1 MYIAGM
7 DIGGTKCA
15 SILAEVT
22 KESVRFLNRTEFPTG
37 GGWKNVLERLA
48 ADLEKNAEKAGIPI
62 SDIAAVGISC
72 GGPLDAERGLILS
85 PPNLPGWDEVPV
97 CAFFRSRWGIP
108 ARLMND
114 ADACAV
120 AEWKYGAGRGLSH
133 VIFLTFGTG
142 FGAGLILNGR
152 LYSGTNDN
160 AGEIGHVRLTRGGPT
175 GYNKAGSCEGYCS
188 GSGIARLAKIMSK
201 DERLKE
207 SYAQFEKKAGE
218 QNVSAKTIAEYARL
232 GNEFCRAVFEKSGYM
247 LGKTLSILVDVL
259 NPERIV
265 IGGVYMRSEDLL
277 YPPAAKVMK
286 RECLPFSLSC
296 VKVLP
301 AGLKEN
307 IGDYAALSIA
317 RGDY

>member
-62 SDIAAVGISC
+62 SDLAAVGISC

-142 FGAGLILNGR
+142 MGAGLILNGK
-152 LYSGTNDN
+152 LYEGACSS
-160 AGEIGHVRLTRGGPT
+160 AGEIGHVRIGGDGPVGYGKRG
-175 GYNKAGSCEGYCS
+175 SFEGYCS
-188 GSGIARLAKIMSK
+188 GSGIARLARILSE
-201 DERLKE
+201 ERAQSGKPYPIGGKE
-207 SYAQFEKKAGE
+207 
-218 QNVSAKTIAEYARL
+218 NPSAKEIAEAARGGNEDAAEVYREAGRRL
-232 GNEFCRAVFEKSGYM
+232 GTG
-247 LGKTLSILVDVL
+247 LSILVDVL
-259 NPERIV
+259 NPQMIV
-265 IGGVYMRSEDLL
+265 MGGVFMRSHDLL
-277 YPPAAKVMK
+277 EDEMLRVMQ
-286 RECLPFSLSC
+286 RECLPHALEAVRIVPSEL
-296 VKVLP
+296 
-301 AGLKEN
+301 GER
-307 IGDYAALSIA
+307 IGDYGAVVAGLDVA
-317 RGDY
+317 E

>member
-97 CAFFRSRWGIP
+97 CAFFRSRWGMP

-142 FGAGLILNGR
+142 MGAGLILNGK
-152 LYSGTNDN
+152 LYEGACSS
-160 AGEIGHVRLTRGGPT
+160 AGEIGHVRIGGDGPVGYGKRG
-175 GYNKAGSCEGYCS
+175 SFEGYCS
-188 GSGIARLAKIMSK
+188 GSGIARLARILSE
-201 DERLKE
+201 ERAQSGKPYPIGGKE
-207 SYAQFEKKAGE
+207 
-218 QNVSAKTIAEYARL
+218 NPSAKEIAEAARGGNEDAAEVYRVAGRRL
-232 GNEFCRAVFEKSGYM
+232 GTG
-247 LGKTLSILVDVL
+247 LSILVDVL
-259 NPERIV
+259 NPQMIV
-265 IGGVYMRSEDLL
+265 MGGVFMRSHDLL
-277 YPPAAKVMK
+277 EDEMLRVMQ
-286 RECLPFSLSC
+286 RECLPHALEAVRIVPSEL
-296 VKVLP
+296 
-301 AGLKEN
+301 GER
-307 IGDYAALSIA
+307 IGDYGAVVAGLDVA
-317 RGDY
+317 E

>member
-22 KESVRFLNRTEFPTG
+22 KESVRFLNHTEFPTG

-142 FGAGLILNGR
+142 MGAGLILNGK
-152 LYSGTNDN
+152 LYEGACSS
-160 AGEIGHVRLTRGGPT
+160 AGEIGHVRIGGDGPVGYGKRG
-175 GYNKAGSCEGYCS
+175 SFEGYCS
-188 GSGIARLAKIMSK
+188 GSGIARLARILSE
-201 DERLKE
+201 ERAQSGKPYPIGGKE
-207 SYAQFEKKAGE
+207 
-218 QNVSAKTIAEYARL
+218 NPSAKEIAEAARGGNEDAAEVYREAGRRL
-232 GNEFCRAVFEKSGYM
+232 GTG
-247 LGKTLSILVDVL
+247 LSILVDVL
-259 NPERIV
+259 NPQMIV
-265 IGGVYMRSEDLL
+265 MGGVFMRSHDLL
-277 YPPAAKVMK
+277 EDEMLRVMQC
-286 RECLPFSLSC
+286 ECLPHALEAVRIVPSQL
-296 VKVLP
+296 
-301 AGLKEN
+301 GER
-307 IGDYAALSIA
+307 IGDYGAVVAGLDVA
-317 RGDY
+317 E

>member
-62 SDIAAVGISC
+62 SDIASVGISC

-142 FGAGLILNGR
+142 MGAGLILNGK
-152 LYSGTNDN
+152 LYEGACSS
-160 AGEIGHVRLTRGGPT
+160 AGEIGHVRIGGDGPVGYGKRG
-175 GYNKAGSCEGYCS
+175 SFEGYCS
-188 GSGIARLAKIMSK
+188 GSGIARLARILSE
-201 DERLKE
+201 ERAQSGKPYPIGGKE
-207 SYAQFEKKAGE
+207 
-218 QNVSAKTIAEYARL
+218 NPSAKEIAEAARGGNEDAAEVYREAGRRL
-232 GNEFCRAVFEKSGYM
+232 GTG
-247 LGKTLSILVDVL
+247 LSILVDVL
-259 NPERIV
+259 NPQMIV
-265 IGGVYMRSEDLL
+265 MGGVFMRSHDLL
-277 YPPAAKVMK
+277 EDEMLRVMQ
-286 RECLPFSLSC
+286 RECLPHALEAVRIVPSEL
-296 VKVLP
+296 
-301 AGLKEN
+301 GER
-307 IGDYAALSIA
+307 IGDYGAVVAGLDVA
-317 RGDY
+317 E

>member
-22 KESVRFLNRTEFPTG
+22 KESVSFLNRTEFPTG

-142 FGAGLILNGR
+142 MGAGLILNGK
-152 LYSGTNDN
+152 LYEGACSS
-160 AGEIGHVRLTRGGPT
+160 AGEIGHVRIGGDGPVGYGKRG
-175 GYNKAGSCEGYCS
+175 SFEGYCS
-188 GSGIARLAKIMSK
+188 GSGIARLAHILSE
-201 DERLKE
+201 ERAQSGKPYPIGGKE
-207 SYAQFEKKAGE
+207 
-218 QNVSAKTIAEYARL
+218 NPSAKEIAEAARGGNEDAAEVYREAGRRL
-232 GNEFCRAVFEKSGYM
+232 GTG
-247 LGKTLSILVDVL
+247 LSILVDVL
-259 NPERIV
+259 NPQMIV
-265 IGGVYMRSEDLL
+265 MGGVFMRSHDLL
-277 YPPAAKVMK
+277 EDEMLRVMQ
-286 RECLPFSLSC
+286 RECLPHALEAVRIVPSEL
-296 VKVLP
+296 
-301 AGLKEN
+301 GER
-307 IGDYAALSIA
+307 IGDYGAVVAGLDVA
-317 RGDY
+317 E

>member
-142 FGAGLILNGR
+142 MGAGLILNGK
-152 LYSGTNDN
+152 LYEGACSS
-160 AGEIGHVRLTRGGPT
+160 AGEIGHVRIGGDGPVGYGKRG
-175 GYNKAGSCEGYCS
+175 SFEGYCS
-188 GSGIARLAKIMSK
+188 GSGIARLARILSE
-201 DERLKE
+201 ERAQSGKPYPIGGKE
-207 SYAQFEKKAGE
+207 
-218 QNVSAKTIAEYARL
+218 NPSAKEIAEAARGGNEDAAEVYRVAGRRL
-232 GNEFCRAVFEKSGYM
+232 GTG
-247 LGKTLSILVDVL
+247 LSILVDVL
-259 NPERIV
+259 NPQMIV
-265 IGGVYMRSEDLL
+265 MGGVFMRSHDLL
-277 YPPAAKVMK
+277 EDEMLRVMQ
-286 RECLPFSLSC
+286 RECLPHALEAVRIVPSEL
-296 VKVLP
+296 
-301 AGLKEN
+301 GER
-307 IGDYAALSIA
+307 IGDYGAVVAGLDVA
-317 RGDY
+317 E

>member
-48 ADLEKNAEKAGIPI
+48 ADLEKNAEKAGIPV

-142 FGAGLILNGR
+142 MGAGLILNGK
-152 LYSGTNDN
+152 LYEGACSS
-160 AGEIGHVRLTRGGPT
+160 AGEIGHVRIGGDGPVGYGKRG
-175 GYNKAGSCEGYCS
+175 SFEGYCS
-188 GSGIARLAKIMSK
+188 GSGIARLARILSE
-201 DERLKE
+201 ERTQSGKPYPIGGKE
-207 SYAQFEKKAGE
+207 
-218 QNVSAKTIAEYARL
+218 NPSAKEIAEAARGGNEDAAEVYREAGRRL
-232 GNEFCRAVFEKSGYM
+232 GTG
-247 LGKTLSILVDVL
+247 LSILVDVL
-259 NPERIV
+259 NPQMIV
-265 IGGVYMRSEDLL
+265 MGGVFMRSHDLL
-277 YPPAAKVMK
+277 EDEMLRVMQ
-286 RECLPFSLSC
+286 RECLPHALEAVRIVPSEL
-296 VKVLP
+296 
-301 AGLKEN
+301 GER
-307 IGDYAALSIA
+307 IGDYGAVVAGLDVA
-317 RGDY
+317 E

>member
-97 CAFFRSRWGIP
+97 CAFFRSRWGIR
-108 ARLMND
+108 ARQMND

-142 FGAGLILNGR
+142 MGAGLILNGK
-152 LYSGTNDN
+152 LYEGACSS
-160 AGEIGHVRLTRGGPT
+160 AGEIGHVRIGGDGPVGYGKRG
-175 GYNKAGSCEGYCS
+175 SFEGYCS
-188 GSGIARLAKIMSK
+188 GSGIARLARILSE
-201 DERLKE
+201 ERAQSGKPYPIGGKE
-207 SYAQFEKKAGE
+207 
-218 QNVSAKTIAEYARL
+218 NPSAKEIAEAARGGNEDAAEVYREAGRRL
-232 GNEFCRAVFEKSGYM
+232 GTG
-247 LGKTLSILVDVL
+247 LSILVDVL
-259 NPERIV
+259 NPQMIV
-265 IGGVYMRSEDLL
+265 MGGVFMRSHDLL
-277 YPPAAKVMK
+277 EDEMLRVMQ
-286 RECLPFSLSC
+286 RECLPHALEAVRIVPSEL
-296 VKVLP
+296 
-301 AGLKEN
+301 GER
-307 IGDYAALSIA
+307 IGDYGAVVAGLDVA
-317 RGDY
+317 E

>member
-22 KESVRFLNRTEFPTG
+22 RESVRFLNRTEFPTG

-142 FGAGLILNGR
+142 MGAGLILNGK
-152 LYSGTNDN
+152 LYEGACSS
-160 AGEIGHVRLTRGGPT
+160 AGEIGHVRIGGDGPVGYGKRG
-175 GYNKAGSCEGYCS
+175 SFEGYCS
-188 GSGIARLAKIMSK
+188 GSGIARLARILSE
-201 DERLKE
+201 ERAQSGKPYPIGGKE
-207 SYAQFEKKAGE
+207 
-218 QNVSAKTIAEYARL
+218 NPSAKEIAEAARGGNEDAAEVYREAGRRL
-232 GNEFCRAVFEKSGYM
+232 GTG
-247 LGKTLSILVDVL
+247 LSILVDVL
-259 NPERIV
+259 NPQMIV
-265 IGGVYMRSEDLL
+265 MGGVFMRSHDLL
-277 YPPAAKVMK
+277 EDEMLRVMQ
-286 RECLPFSLSC
+286 RECLPHALEAVRIVPSEL
-296 VKVLP
+296 
-301 AGLKEN
+301 GER
-307 IGDYAALSIA
+307 IGDYGAVVAGLDVA
-317 RGDY
+317 E

>member
-37 GGWKNVLERLA
+37 GVWKNVLERLA

-142 FGAGLILNGR
+142 MGAGLILNGK
-152 LYSGTNDN
+152 LYEGACSS
-160 AGEIGHVRLTRGGPT
+160 AGEIGHVRIGGDGPVGYGKRG
-175 GYNKAGSCEGYCS
+175 SFEGYCS
-188 GSGIARLAKIMSK
+188 GSGIARLARILSE
-201 DERLKE
+201 ERAQSGKPYPIGGKE
-207 SYAQFEKKAGE
+207 
-218 QNVSAKTIAEYARL
+218 NPSAKEIAEAARGGNEDAAEVYREAGRRL
-232 GNEFCRAVFEKSGYM
+232 GTG
-247 LGKTLSILVDVL
+247 LSILVDVL
-259 NPERIV
+259 NPQMIV
-265 IGGVYMRSEDLL
+265 MGGVFMRSHDLL
-277 YPPAAKVMK
+277 EDEMLRVMQ
-286 RECLPFSLSC
+286 RECLPHALEAVRIVPSEL
-296 VKVLP
+296 
-301 AGLKEN
+301 GER
-307 IGDYAALSIA
+307 IGDYGAVVAGLDVA
-317 RGDY
+317 E

>member
-22 KESVRFLNRTEFPTG
+22 KENVRFLNRTEFPTG

-142 FGAGLILNGR
+142 MGAGLILNGK
-152 LYSGTNDN
+152 LYEGACSS
-160 AGEIGHVRLTRGGPT
+160 AGEIGHVRIGGDGPVGYGKRG
-175 GYNKAGSCEGYCS
+175 SFEGYCS
-188 GSGIARLAKIMSK
+188 GSGIARLARILSE
-201 DERLKE
+201 ERAQSGKPYPIGGKE
-207 SYAQFEKKAGE
+207 
-218 QNVSAKTIAEYARL
+218 NPSAKEIAEAARGGNEDAAEVYREVGRRL
-232 GNEFCRAVFEKSGYM
+232 GTG
-247 LGKTLSILVDVL
+247 LSILVDVL
-259 NPERIV
+259 NPQMIV
-265 IGGVYMRSEDLL
+265 MGGVFMRSHDLL
-277 YPPAAKVMK
+277 EDEMLRVMQ
-286 RECLPFSLSC
+286 RECLPHALEAVRIVPSEL
-296 VKVLP
+296 
-301 AGLKEN
+301 GER
-307 IGDYAALSIA
+307 IGDYGAVVAGLDVA
-317 RGDY
+317 E

>member
-97 CAFFRSRWGIP
+97 CAFFRSCWGIP

-142 FGAGLILNGR
+142 MGAGLILNGK
-152 LYSGTNDN
+152 LYEGACSS
-160 AGEIGHVRLTRGGPT
+160 AGEIGHVRIGGDGPVGYGKRG
-175 GYNKAGSCEGYCS
+175 SFEGYCS
-188 GSGIARLAKIMSK
+188 GSGIARLARILSE
-201 DERLKE
+201 ERAQSGKPYPIGGKE
-207 SYAQFEKKAGE
+207 
-218 QNVSAKTIAEYARL
+218 NPSAKEIAEAARGGNEDAAEVYREVGRRL
-232 GNEFCRAVFEKSGYM
+232 GTG
-247 LGKTLSILVDVL
+247 LSILVDVL
-259 NPERIV
+259 NPQMIV
-265 IGGVYMRSEDLL
+265 MGGVFMRSHDLL
-277 YPPAAKVMK
+277 EDEMLRVMQ
-286 RECLPFSLSC
+286 RECLPHALEAVRIVPSEL
-296 VKVLP
+296 
-301 AGLKEN
+301 GER
-307 IGDYAALSIA
+307 IGDYGAVVAGLDVA
-317 RGDY
+317 E

>member
-37 GGWKNVLERLA
+37 GVWKNVLERLA

-62 SDIAAVGISC
+62 SDLAAVGISC

-142 FGAGLILNGR
+142 MGAGLILNGK
-152 LYSGTNDN
+152 LYEGACSS
-160 AGEIGHVRLTRGGPT
+160 AGEIGHVRIGGDGPVGYGKRG
-175 GYNKAGSCEGYCS
+175 SFEGYCS
-188 GSGIARLAKIMSK
+188 GSGIARLARILSE
-201 DERLKE
+201 ERAQSGKPYPIGGKE
-207 SYAQFEKKAGE
+207 
-218 QNVSAKTIAEYARL
+218 NPSAKEIAEAARGGNEDAAEVYREAGRRL
-232 GNEFCRAVFEKSGYM
+232 GTG
-247 LGKTLSILVDVL
+247 LSILVDVL
-259 NPERIV
+259 NPQMIV
-265 IGGVYMRSEDLL
+265 MGGVFMRSHDLL
-277 YPPAAKVMK
+277 EDEMLRVMQ
-286 RECLPFSLSC
+286 RECLPHALEAVRIVPSEL
-296 VKVLP
+296 
-301 AGLKEN
+301 GER
-307 IGDYAALSIA
+307 IGDYGAVVAGLDVA
-317 RGDY
+317 E

>member
-62 SDIAAVGISC
+62 SDLAAVGISC

-142 FGAGLILNGR
+142 MGAGLILNGK
-152 LYSGTNDN
+152 LYEGACSS
-160 AGEIGHVRLTRGGPT
+160 AGEIGHVRIGGDGPVGYGKRG
-175 GYNKAGSCEGYCS
+175 SFEGYCS
-188 GSGIARLAKIMSK
+188 GSGIARLARILSE
-201 DERLKE
+201 ERTQSGKPYPIGGKE
-207 SYAQFEKKAGE
+207 
-218 QNVSAKTIAEYARL
+218 NPSAKEIAEAARGGNEDAAEVYREAGRRL
-232 GNEFCRAVFEKSGYM
+232 GTG
-247 LGKTLSILVDVL
+247 LSILVDVL
-259 NPERIV
+259 NPQMIV
-265 IGGVYMRSEDLL
+265 MGGVFMRSHDLL
-277 YPPAAKVMK
+277 EDEMLRVMQ
-286 RECLPFSLSC
+286 RECLPHALEAVRIVPSEL
-296 VKVLP
+296 
-301 AGLKEN
+301 GER
-307 IGDYAALSIA
+307 IGDYGAVVAGLDVA
-317 RGDY
+317 E

>member
-62 SDIAAVGISC
+62 SDIVAVGISC

-142 FGAGLILNGR
+142 MGAGLILNGK
-152 LYSGTNDN
+152 LYEGACSS
-160 AGEIGHVRLTRGGPT
+160 AGEIGHVRIGGDGPVGYGKRG
-175 GYNKAGSCEGYCS
+175 SFEGYCS
-188 GSGIARLAKIMSK
+188 GSGIARLARILSE
-201 DERLKE
+201 ERAQSGKPYPIGGKE
-207 SYAQFEKKAGE
+207 
-218 QNVSAKTIAEYARL
+218 NPSAKEIAEAARGGNEDAAEVYREAGRRL
-232 GNEFCRAVFEKSGYM
+232 GTG
-247 LGKTLSILVDVL
+247 LSILVDVL
-259 NPERIV
+259 NPQMIV
-265 IGGVYMRSEDLL
+265 MGGVFMRSHDLL
-277 YPPAAKVMK
+277 EDEMLRVMQ
-286 RECLPFSLSC
+286 RECLPHALEAVRIVPSEL
-296 VKVLP
+296 
-301 AGLKEN
+301 GER
-307 IGDYAALSIA
+307 IGDYGAVVAGLDVA
-317 RGDY
+317 E

>member
-142 FGAGLILNGR
+142 MGAGLILNGK
-152 LYSGTNDN
+152 LYEGACSS
-160 AGEIGHVRLTRGGPT
+160 AGEIGHVRIGGDGPVGYGKRG
-175 GYNKAGSCEGYCS
+175 SFEGYCS
-188 GSGIARLAKIMSK
+188 GSGIARLARILSE
-201 DERLKE
+201 ERAQSGKPYPIGGKE
-207 SYAQFEKKAGE
+207 
-218 QNVSAKTIAEYARL
+218 NPSAKEIAEAARGGNEDAAEVYREAGRRL
-232 GNEFCRAVFEKSGYM
+232 GTG
-247 LGKTLSILVDVL
+247 LSILVDVL
-259 NPERIV
+259 NPQMIV
-265 IGGVYMRSEDLL
+265 MGGVFMRSHDLL
-277 YPPAAKVMK
+277 EDEMLRVMQ
-286 RECLPFSLSC
+286 RECLPHALEAVRIVPSEL
-296 VKVLP
+296 
-301 AGLKEN
+301 GER
-307 IGDYAALSIA
+307 IGDYGAVVAGLDVA
-317 RGDY
+317 E

>member
-142 FGAGLILNGR
+142 MGAGLILNGK
-152 LYSGTNDN
+152 LYEGACSS
-160 AGEIGHVRLTRGGPT
+160 AGEIGHVRIGGDGPVGYGKRG
-175 GYNKAGSCEGYCS
+175 SFEGYCS
-188 GSGIARLAKIMSK
+188 GSGIARLARILSE
-201 DERLKE
+201 ERAQPGKPYPIGGKE
-207 SYAQFEKKAGE
+207 
-218 QNVSAKTIAEYARL
+218 NPSAKEIAEAARGGNEDAAEVYREAGRRL
-232 GNEFCRAVFEKSGYM
+232 GTG
-247 LGKTLSILVDVL
+247 LSILVDVL
-259 NPERIV
+259 NPQMIV
-265 IGGVYMRSEDLL
+265 MGGVFMRSHDLL
-277 YPPAAKVMK
+277 EDEMLRVMQ
-286 RECLPFSLSC
+286 RECLPHALEAVRIVPSEL
-296 VKVLP
+296 
-301 AGLKEN
+301 GER
-307 IGDYAALSIA
+307 IGDYGAVVAGLDVA
-317 RGDY
+317 E

>member
-15 SILAEVT
+15 SILAEMT

-142 FGAGLILNGR
+142 MGAGLILNGK
-152 LYSGTNDN
+152 LYEGACSS
-160 AGEIGHVRLTRGGPT
+160 AGEIGHVRIGGDGPVGYGKRG
-175 GYNKAGSCEGYCS
+175 SFEGYCS
-188 GSGIARLAKIMSK
+188 GSGIARLARILSE
-201 DERLKE
+201 ERAQSGKPYPIGGKE
-207 SYAQFEKKAGE
+207 
-218 QNVSAKTIAEYARL
+218 NPSAKEIAEAARGGNEDAAEVYREAGRRL
-232 GNEFCRAVFEKSGYM
+232 GTG
-247 LGKTLSILVDVL
+247 LSILVDVL
-259 NPERIV
+259 NPQMIV
-265 IGGVYMRSEDLL
+265 MGGVFMRSHDLL
-277 YPPAAKVMK
+277 EDEMLRVMQ
-286 RECLPFSLSC
+286 RECLPHALEAVRIVPSEL
-296 VKVLP
+296 
-301 AGLKEN
+301 GER
-307 IGDYAALSIA
+307 IGDYGAVVAGLDVA
-317 RGDY
+317 E

>member
-37 GGWKNVLERLA
+37 GVWKNVLERLA

-62 SDIAAVGISC
+62 SDLAAVGISC

-142 FGAGLILNGR
+142 MGAGLILNGK
-152 LYSGTNDN
+152 LYEGACSS
-160 AGEIGHVRLTRGGPT
+160 AGEIGHVRIGGDGPVGYGKRG
-175 GYNKAGSCEGYCS
+175 SFEGYCS
-188 GSGIARLAKIMSK
+188 GSGIARLARILSE
-201 DERLKE
+201 ERAQSGKPYPIGGKE
-207 SYAQFEKKAGE
+207 
-218 QNVSAKTIAEYARL
+218 NPSAKEIAEAARGGNEDAAEVYREAGRRL
-232 GNEFCRAVFEKSGYM
+232 GTG
-247 LGKTLSILVDVL
+247 LSILVEVL
-259 NPERIV
+259 NPQMIV
-265 IGGVYMRSEDLL
+265 MGGVFMRSHDLL
-277 YPPAAKVMK
+277 EDEMLRVMQ
-286 RECLPFSLSC
+286 RECLPHALEAVRIVPSEL
-296 VKVLP
+296 
-301 AGLKEN
+301 GER
-307 IGDYAALSIA
+307 IGDYGAVVAGLDVA
-317 RGDY
+317 E

>member
-142 FGAGLILNGR
+142 MGAGLILNGK
-152 LYSGTNDN
+152 LYEGACSS
-160 AGEIGHVRLTRGGPT
+160 AGEIGHVRIGGDGPVGYGKRG
-175 GYNKAGSCEGYCS
+175 SFEGYCS
-188 GSGIARLAKIMSK
+188 GSGIARLARILSE
-201 DERLKE
+201 ERAQSGKPYPIGGKE
-207 SYAQFEKKAGE
+207 
-218 QNVSAKTIAEYARL
+218 NPSAKEIAEAARGGNEDAAEVYREVGRRL
-232 GNEFCRAVFEKSGYM
+232 GTG
-247 LGKTLSILVDVL
+247 LSILVDVL
-259 NPERIV
+259 NPQMIV
-265 IGGVYMRSEDLL
+265 MGGVFMRSHDLL
-277 YPPAAKVMK
+277 EDEMLRVMQ
-286 RECLPFSLSC
+286 RECLPHALEAVRIVPSEL
-296 VKVLP
+296 
-301 AGLKEN
+301 GER
-307 IGDYAALSIA
+307 IGDYGAVVAGLDVA
-317 RGDY
+317 E

>member
-48 ADLEKNAEKAGIPI
+48 ADLEKNAEKAGIPV

-142 FGAGLILNGR
+142 MGAGLILNGK
-152 LYSGTNDN
+152 LYEGACSS
-160 AGEIGHVRLTRGGPT
+160 AGEIGHVRIGGDGPVGYGKRG
-175 GYNKAGSCEGYCS
+175 SFEGYCS
-188 GSGIARLAKIMSK
+188 GSGIARLARILSE
-201 DERLKE
+201 ERAQSGKPYPIGGKE
-207 SYAQFEKKAGE
+207 
-218 QNVSAKTIAEYARL
+218 NPSAKEIAEAARGGNEDAAEVYREAGRRL
-232 GNEFCRAVFEKSGYM
+232 GTG
-247 LGKTLSILVDVL
+247 LSILVDVL
-259 NPERIV
+259 NPQMIV
-265 IGGVYMRSEDLL
+265 MGGVFMRSHDLL
-277 YPPAAKVMK
+277 EDEMLRVMQ
-286 RECLPFSLSC
+286 RECLPHALEAVRIVPSELGEC
-296 VKVLP
+296 
-301 AGLKEN
+301 
-307 IGDYAALSIA
+307 IGDYGAVVAGLDVA
-317 RGDY
+317 E

>member
-62 SDIAAVGISC
+62 SDLAAVGISC

-142 FGAGLILNGR
+142 MGAGLILNGK
-152 LYSGTNDN
+152 LYEGACSS
-160 AGEIGHVRLTRGGPT
+160 AGEIGHVRIGGDGPVGYGKRG
-175 GYNKAGSCEGYCS
+175 SFEGYCS
-188 GSGIARLAKIMSK
+188 GSGIARLARILSE
-201 DERLKE
+201 ERAQSGKPYPIGGKE
-207 SYAQFEKKAGE
+207 
-218 QNVSAKTIAEYARL
+218 NPSAKEIAEAARG
-232 GNEFCRAVFEKSGYM
+232 GNEDAAEVYREAGRRP
-247 LGKTLSILVDVL
+247 GTGLSILVDVL
-259 NPERIV
+259 NPQMIV
-265 IGGVYMRSEDLL
+265 MGGVFMRSHDLL
-277 YPPAAKVMK
+277 EDEMLRVMQ
-286 RECLPFSLSC
+286 RECLPHALEAVRIVPSEL
-296 VKVLP
+296 
-301 AGLKEN
+301 GER
-307 IGDYAALSIA
+307 IGDYGAVVAGLDVA
-317 RGDY
+317 E

>member
-1 MYIAGM
+1 M

-142 FGAGLILNGR
+142 MGAGLILNGK
-152 LYSGTNDN
+152 LYEGACSS
-160 AGEIGHVRLTRGGPT
+160 AGEIGHVRIGGDGPVGYGKRG
-175 GYNKAGSCEGYCS
+175 SFEGYCS
-188 GSGIARLAKIMSK
+188 GSGIARLARILSE
-201 DERLKE
+201 ERAQSGKPYPIGGKE
-207 SYAQFEKKAGE
+207 
-218 QNVSAKTIAEYARL
+218 NPSAKEIAEAARGGNEDAAEVYREAGRRL
-232 GNEFCRAVFEKSGYM
+232 GTG
-247 LGKTLSILVDVL
+247 LSILVDVL
-259 NPERIV
+259 NPQMIV
-265 IGGVYMRSEDLL
+265 MGGVFMRSHDLL
-277 YPPAAKVMK
+277 EDEMLRVMQ
-286 RECLPFSLSC
+286 RECLPHALEAVRIVPSEL
-296 VKVLP
+296 
-301 AGLKEN
+301 GER
-307 IGDYAALSIA
+307 IGDYGAVVAGLDVA
-317 RGDY
+317 E

>member
-142 FGAGLILNGR
+142 MGAGLILNGK
-152 LYSGTNDN
+152 LYEGACSS
-160 AGEIGHVRLTRGGPT
+160 AGEIGHVRIGGDGPVGYGKRG
-175 GYNKAGSCEGYCS
+175 SFEGYCS
-188 GSGIARLAKIMSK
+188 GSGIARLARILSE
-201 DERLKE
+201 ERAQSGKPYPIGGKE
-207 SYAQFEKKAGE
+207 
-218 QNVSAKTIAEYARL
+218 NPSAKEIAEAARGGNEDAAEVYREAGRRL
-232 GNEFCRAVFEKSGYM
+232 GAG
-247 LGKTLSILVDVL
+247 LSILVDVL
-259 NPERIV
+259 NPQMIV
-265 IGGVYMRSEDLL
+265 MGGVFMRSHDLL
-277 YPPAAKVMK
+277 EDEMLRVMQ
-286 RECLPFSLSC
+286 RECLPHALEAVRIVPSEL
-296 VKVLP
+296 
-301 AGLKEN
+301 GER
-307 IGDYAALSIA
+307 IGDYGAVVAGLDVA
-317 RGDY
+317 E

>member
-62 SDIAAVGISC
+62 SDLAAVGISC
-72 GGPLDAERGLILS
+72 GGPLDAERGLFLS

-142 FGAGLILNGR
+142 MGAGLILNGK
-152 LYSGTNDN
+152 LYEGACSS
-160 AGEIGHVRLTRGGPT
+160 AGEIGHVRIGGDGPVGYGKRG
-175 GYNKAGSCEGYCS
+175 SFEGYCS
-188 GSGIARLAKIMSK
+188 GSGIARLARILSE
-201 DERLKE
+201 ERAQSGKPYPIGGKE
-207 SYAQFEKKAGE
+207 
-218 QNVSAKTIAEYARL
+218 NPSAKEIAEAARGGNEDAAEVYREAGRRL
-232 GNEFCRAVFEKSGYM
+232 GTG
-247 LGKTLSILVDVL
+247 LSILVDVL
-259 NPERIV
+259 NPQMIV
-265 IGGVYMRSEDLL
+265 MGGVFMRSHDLL
-277 YPPAAKVMK
+277 EDEMLRVMQ
-286 RECLPFSLSC
+286 RECLPHALEAVRIVPSEL
-296 VKVLP
+296 
-301 AGLKEN
+301 GER
-307 IGDYAALSIA
+307 IGDYGAVVAGLDVA
-317 RGDY
+317 E

>member
-1 MYIAGM
+1 MSEYYIGL

-15 SILAEVT
+15 ATLGEIQNDLPTIVD
-22 KESVRFLNRTEFPTG
+22 KEYFLTDGQQPSVI
-37 GGWKNVLERLA
+37 LERFSQFISSR
-48 ADLEKNAEKAGIPI
+48 LEYGIKGI
-62 SDIAAVGISC
+62 GISC
-72 GGPLDAERGLILS
+72 GGPLDAGRGVINK
-85 PPNLPGWDEVPV
+85 PPSLPLWDGVEIVKYFEQKFSV
-97 CAFFRSRWGIP
+97 KT
-108 ARLMND
+108 RLQND
-114 ADACAV
+114 ANACAV
-120 AEWKYGAGRGLSH
+120 AEWRFGAGKGCENM
-133 VIFLTFGTG
+133 IFLTFGTG

-218 QNVSAKTIAEYARL
+218 QNVSAKTIAEHARL